1 MNILRKIQYSK
12 LGRVIF
18 KKGPLL
24 EAARWSRR
32 QVYKVIDG
40 VKDYMDNR
48 VRLLEV
54 IYTYF
59 VEDEFVMPK
68 TDEVI
73 DIIVPIYN
81 GYDYLVTLF
90 EDLRKTEVKSRIIL
104 VDDKSPDS
112 RVHELE
118 RAYAAKYDNVIL
130 IESEEN
136 YGFVRSVNRGLE
148 IAQGHVA
155 LVNTDTE
162 LPTGW
167 LERLMYPVIFEKKVA
182 TSTPYTNSGT
192 ILVLPSGMHCRL
204 LLRLSFYRFCY

>member
-1 MNILRKIQYSK
+1 MNILRRIQYSK
-12 LGRVIF
+12 IGRVIF

-59 VEDEFVMPK
+59 VDDEFVMPK

-81 GYDYLVTLF
+81 GYDYLVTL
-90 EDLRKTEVKSRIIL
+90 
-104 VDDKSPDS
+104 
-112 RVHELE
+112 
-118 RAYAAKYDNVIL
+118 Y
-130 IESEEN
+130 
-136 YGFVRSVNRGLE
+136 
-148 IAQGHVA
+148 
-155 LVNTDTE
+155 
-162 LPTGW
+162 
-167 LERLMYPVIFEKKVA
+167 
-182 TSTPYTNSGT
+182 
-192 ILVLPSGMHCRL
+192 
-204 LLRLSFYRFCY
+204 